1 MASITVRD
9 LDELTKKR
17 LRLRAATH
25 NRSMEEEARHILRAA
40 VAEDD
45 ATATDMATAI
55 RQRFQPFGG
64 VEVALPDRE
73 PIRNPPGL
81 DRRRK

>member
-17 LRLRAATH
+17 LRLRAAKH

-40 VAEDD
+40 VAEGD
-45 ATATDMATAI
+45 AAAPDLAAAI
-55 RQRFQPFGG
+55 RRRFQPVGG
-64 VEVALPDRE
+64 VELTLPERA
-73 PIRNPPGL
+73 PIRDPPVVG
-81 DRRRK
+81 RGEE

>member
-17 LRLRAATH
+17 LRLRAAKH

-40 VAEDD
+40 VAEQD
-45 ATATDMATAI
+45 AAEPDLAAAI
-55 RQRFQPFGG
+55 RRRLEPIGG
-64 VEVALPDRE
+64 VELALPERE
-73 PIRNPPGL
+73 PIRDPPHAVRG
-81 DRRRK
+81 RK